1 MSISGYA
8 ELMMNGMVG
17 EDKVPEF
24 SGRIYH
30 EASRLSSLVSDIIQL
45 SRLDEKNSDM
55 PFEAVDIYELAEDI
69 VYHLQPSAEKKQIGL
84 VLEGSMWRCEES
96 GRFSMKCFIILRT
109 MPSAIP
115 MQEEPS
121 GCLQGRKDII
131 PAILW
136 RIMGSVFRRM
146 NRDVF
151 LRGFTGWIKVI
162 PVRPEAQA
170 WGFLL

>member
-1 MSISGYA
+1 M
-8 ELMMNGMVG
+8 
-17 EDKVPEF
+17 
-24 SGRIYH
+24 R
-30 EASRLSSLVSDIIQL
+30 ASRLSSLVSDIIQL

-69 VYHLQPSAEKKQIGL
+69 VYHLQPSAEKKQISL
-84 VLEGSMWRCEES
+84 VLEGEHVAVRGIRQVLYEMFYNIADNAIRYTDAEE
-96 GRFSMKCFIILRT
+96 L
-109 MPSAIP
+109 
-115 MQEEPS
+115 S

-131 PAILW
+131 HAILW

-162 PVRPEAQA
+162 PVRPEAQD